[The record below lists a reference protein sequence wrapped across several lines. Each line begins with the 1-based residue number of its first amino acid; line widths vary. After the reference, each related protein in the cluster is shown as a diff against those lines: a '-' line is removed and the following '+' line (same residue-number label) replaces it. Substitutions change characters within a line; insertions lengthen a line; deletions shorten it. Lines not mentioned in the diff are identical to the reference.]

1 MAIGHV
7 QCMIYLGSGIV
18 DGVRAA
24 FSQADRLGWHPD
36 RLIIMSNA
44 MGIFVGV
51 IFDIRID

>member
-18 DGVRAA
+18 DGVRAT
-24 FSQADRLGWHPD
+24 FSQADRLGWHRD

-51 IFDIRID
+51 IFDI